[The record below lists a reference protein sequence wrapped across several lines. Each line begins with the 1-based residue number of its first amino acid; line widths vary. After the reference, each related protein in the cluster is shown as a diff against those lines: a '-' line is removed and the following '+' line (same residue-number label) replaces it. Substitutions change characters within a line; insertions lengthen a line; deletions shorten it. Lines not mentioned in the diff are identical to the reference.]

1 MGTQKRLFSLLAV
14 ITLTIPIF
22 ANTAFGAFS
31 DVPESHE
38 YYTAVSYLEGK
49 GVIEGYEDGTYRPDN
64 TVNRAEAVKIVVAP
78 LYETF
83 EDPTEN
89 PFPDVT
95 TDLWYAKYVKKAK
108 DLEVVSGDGQ
118 TGNFIGDRTVNL
130 VEFLKILLL
139 SYNVNL
145 SAYENPTEVVYYD
158 VQDLNEWFIPYLYY
172 AGATNLINADGLNN
186 IYPGKELTRGEVAQI
201 AYRLMLNMEGGEVQ
215 LYLSMTEAEIIKILQ
230 ALGNNDT
237 AKAESAAANALNYA
251 NYALELSPEEPVVQA
266 AQKITVAFDHLVKG
280 KVAGINGQ
288 YSEAET
294 HASEAWAV
302 AEEAKNI
309 DSSVN
314 ALSDSVKEIANDM
327 GDDARANM

>member
-1 MGTQKRLFSLLAV
+1 MSTQKRFLSLL
-14 ITLTIPIF
+14 ISIILTIPLF
-22 ANTAFGAFS
+22 ANTALGAFS
-31 DVPESHE
+31 DVPETHE
-38 YYTAVSYLEGK
+38 NYTAITYLEDK
-49 GVIEGYEDGTYRPDN
+49 GVIEGYEDGTYRPEN
-64 TVNRAEAVKIVVAP
+64 PVNRAEAVKIIVAP
-78 LYETF
+78 LYEIF
-83 EDPTEN
+83 EEPAEN

-95 TDLWYAKYVKKAK
+95 VDLWYAKYVKKAK

-118 TGNFIGDRTVNL
+118 TGNFVGERTVNL
-130 VEFLKILLL
+130 VEFLKILLR

-158 VQDLNEWFIPYLYY
+158 VQDLTEWFIPYLYY
-172 AGATNLINADGLNN
+172 AGATNLINADSLNN

-201 AYRLMLNMEGGEVQ
+201 TYRLMINMEGGEVQ

-251 NYALELSPEEPVVQA
+251 NYALEISPEEPVVQA

-280 KVAGINGQ
+280 KIAGVNGQ
-288 YSEAET
+288 YSEAES
-294 HASEAWAV
+294 HASEAWGL

-314 ALSDSVKEIANDM
+314 SLSDNVKEIANDM
-327 GDDARANM
+327 ADDARANM